1 MKEKRVIIA
10 LNDMIK
16 DTKPNKKLSN
26 IVIELFQRGRRL
38 NIWLVFVS
46 QS

>member
-1 MKEKRVIIA
+1 MKIVRLYPYEGKKSIIA

-38 NIWLVFVS
+38 NI
-46 QS
+46 